1 MRIGGSLL
9 LLWILATAQF
19 VEGRASKVLSFEISR
34 KTDSGIEKALR
45 PRDGSK
51 SFTEAIA
58 NIGAGNGYTANVSVG
73 TPPQPLILGIDTG
86 STDTW
91 ILSNTA
97 DICVNGTVGSCA
109 HGTFNANKSSTVET
123 VMPGGFDAT
132 YVDKSGAS
140 GDYITDV
147 LSIAGNEVKDMQMGL
162 AFKSTDSQGT
172 LGLGYG
178 TLPFLFYSFFPPS
191 PITVWKMK
199 EVDIK
204 QILSKAPRP
213 STQASSTSSWPKDS
227 SIAKPS
233 PST

>member
-9 LLWILATAQF
+9 LLWFLATAQF
-19 VEGRASKVLSFEISR
+19 VEGRAPKVLSFEISR
-34 KTDSGIEKALR
+34 RTDVGIEEALR
-45 PRDGSK
+45 RRDATK
-51 SFTEAIA
+51 SFTEVIA

-91 ILSNTA
+91 VLSNTA
-97 DICVNGTVGSCA
+97 NICVNGTVGSCV

-123 VMPGGFDAT
+123 VVPGGFDAT

-147 LSIAGNEVKDMQMGL
+147 LSVAGNEVKDMQMGL

-178 TLPFLFYSFFPPS
+178 TFPFPHPSQPTSF
-191 PITVWKMK
+191 TVRRMK
-199 EVDIK
+199 DVDIK
-204 QILSKAPRP
+204 QLLSKAPKP
-213 STQASSTSSWPKDS
+213 STQASSTSWWPKDS
-227 SIAKPS
+227 STAKPS